1 MPLLKVQLN
10 IEILNKQMGADIM
23 NIEKLGKKLSI
34 DTKNAILLNSSIILL
49 LSKHESYKDEY
60 KDHKEDA
67 AQFLHKSINEYLP
80 ENIISYFN
88 FIDNIKSNE
97 DLYDIIGKIE
107 KEDIPYDK
115 DLVSDF
121 SKDEKKSLGIVLTP
135 EHIADLMARI
145 INVSEDDIL
154 LDTCSGTGRLAMTQK
169 ETKNLICIEQQPYM
183 HALLTMNALMNDID
197 TDNIILGSCFDYES
211 EEGRKPTKCIINPP
225 YGLGKG
231 LTELDFMLNA
241 LNNMEV
247 GGKLAAIVP
256 TSTAIDC
263 KKSKLALRKELLEN
277 NTLEAVMSMPDELFY
292 PTSVNTCIM
301 VFTAGIPHN
310 GKKKTWFGY
319 WKDDGFV
326 KTKTEGRIDKYN
338 RWNDIYEQWINDFIN
353 QEEKPGQ
360 CVRAC
365 VTAENEWCAEA
376 YLETDYN
383 RNFKENSKIALKQK
397 AAFIILSMKD
407 DGDDNE

>member
-1 MPLLKVQLN
+1 
-10 IEILNKQMGADIM
+10 M

-49 LSKHESYKDEY
+49 LSKHEPFKNNY
-60 KDHKEDA
+60 KDHREDA
-67 AQFLHKSINEYLP
+67 AQFLHESINDYIP

-88 FIDNIKSNE
+88 FIDDITSDE
-97 DLYDIIGKIE
+97 DLHDIILKIE

-115 DLVSDF
+115 DLVIDF

-135 EHIADLMARI
+135 EHIADLMAKI

-169 ETKNLICIEQQPYM
+169 ETKNIVCIEQQPYM
-183 HALLTMNALMNDID
+183 YALLTLNALMHDID

-211 EEGRKPTKCIINPP
+211 EDGRKPTKCIINPP
-225 YGLGKG
+225 YGLDKG
-231 LTELDFMLNA
+231 LTELDFMINA

-256 TSTAIDC
+256 LSTAIDC

-292 PTSVNTCIM
+292 PVGVNTCII
-301 VFTAGIPHN
+301 VLTAGVPHN
-310 GKKKTWFGY
+310 GDTYFASWKEDGY
-319 WKDDGFV
+319 E
-326 KTKTEGRIDKYN
+326 KTKNNGRVDKDNKWPELRDNYLYEYDN
-338 RWNDIYEQWINDFIN
+338 KEIVPQKSCVAHVSANDEWIL
-353 QEEKPGQ
+353 
-360 CVRAC
+360 
-365 VTAENEWCAEA
+365 EA
-376 YLETDYN
+376 YAETDYSQLTKEDFERAVFNYAIFKLMESN
-383 RNFKENSKIALKQK
+383 R
-397 AAFIILSMKD
+397 
-407 DGDDNE
+407 

>member
-1 MPLLKVQLN
+1 
-10 IEILNKQMGADIM
+10 M

-67 AQFLHKSINEYLP
+67 ALFLHESINEYLP

-169 ETKNLICIEQQPYM
+169 ETKDLICIEQQPYM

-211 EEGRKPTKCIINPP
+211 EDGRKPTKCIINPP

-231 LTELDFMLNA
+231 LTELDFMINA

-277 NTLEAVMSMPDELFY
+277 HTLEAVMSMPDELFY
-292 PTSVNTCIM
+292 PVGVNTCII
-301 VFTAGIPHN
+301 VLTAGVPHN
-310 GKKKTWFGY
+310 GDTYFAS
-319 WKDDGFV
+319 WKEDGFE
-326 KTKTEGRIDKYN
+326 KTKNNGRVDKDNKWPQLRDNYLYEYDN
-338 RWNDIYEQWINDFIN
+338 KEIVPQKSCIAHVSANDEWIL
-353 QEEKPGQ
+353 
-360 CVRAC
+360 
-365 VTAENEWCAEA
+365 EA
-376 YLETDYN
+376 YAETDYSQLTKKDFERAVFNYAIFKLMESN
-383 RNFKENSKIALKQK
+383 R
-397 AAFIILSMKD
+397 
-407 DGDDNE
+407 

>member
-1 MPLLKVQLN
+1 
-10 IEILNKQMGADIM
+10 M

-97 DLYDIIGKIE
+97 DLYEIIAKIE

-169 ETKNLICIEQQPYM
+169 ETKDLICIEQQPYM

-211 EEGRKPTKCIINPP
+211 EDGRKPTKCIINPP
-225 YGLGKG
+225 YGLDKG

-277 NTLEAVMSMPDELFY
+277 HTLEAVMSMPDELFY
-292 PTSVNTCIM
+292 PVGVNTCIM
-301 VFTAGIPHN
+301 VFTAGVPHN
-310 GKKKTWFGY
+310 GDTYFAS
-319 WKDDGFV
+319 WKEDGFV
-326 KTKTEGRIDKYN
+326 KTKNNGRVDKDNKWPELRDNYLDEYN
-338 RWNDIYEQWINDFIN
+338 NKEIVPQKSCIAHVSANDEWIL
-353 QEEKPGQ
+353 
-360 CVRAC
+360 
-365 VTAENEWCAEA
+365 EA
-376 YLETDYN
+376 YAETDYSQLTKKDFERAVFNYAIFKLMESN
-383 RNFKENSKIALKQK
+383 R
-397 AAFIILSMKD
+397 
-407 DGDDNE
+407 

>member
-1 MPLLKVQLN
+1 
-10 IEILNKQMGADIM
+10 M

-145 INVSEDDIL
+145 INVSENDIL

-169 ETKNLICIEQQPYM
+169 ETKDLICIEQQPYM

-211 EEGRKPTKCIINPP
+211 EDGRKPTKCIINPP

-292 PTSVNTCIM
+292 PVGVNTCII
-301 VFTAGIPHN
+301 VLTAGVPHS
-310 GKKKTWFGY
+310 GDTYFAS
-319 WKDDGFV
+319 WKEDGFE
-326 KTKTEGRIDKYN
+326 KTKNNGRVDKDNKWPQLRDNYLYEYDN
-338 RWNDIYEQWINDFIN
+338 KEIVPQKSCIAHVSANDEWIL
-353 QEEKPGQ
+353 
-360 CVRAC
+360 
-365 VTAENEWCAEA
+365 EA
-376 YLETDYN
+376 YAETDYSQLTKKDFERAVFNYAIFKLMESN
-383 RNFKENSKIALKQK
+383 R
-397 AAFIILSMKD
+397 
-407 DGDDNE
+407 

>member
-1 MPLLKVQLN
+1 MALFFMPLLKVQLN
-10 IEILNKQMGADIM
+10 IEMLNKQMGADIM

-145 INVSEDDIL
+145 INVSENDIL

-169 ETKNLICIEQQPYM
+169 ETKDLICIEQQPYM

-277 NTLEAVMSMPDELFY
+277 HTLEAVMSMPDELFY
-292 PTSVNTCIM
+292 PVGVNTCII
-301 VFTAGIPHN
+301 VFTAGVPHS
-310 GKKKTWFGY
+310 GDTYFASWKEDGY
-319 WKDDGFV
+319 E
-326 KTKTEGRIDKYN
+326 KTKNNGRVDKDNKWPELRDNYLDEYN
-338 RWNDIYEQWINDFIN
+338 NKEIVPQKSCIAHVSANDEWIL
-353 QEEKPGQ
+353 
-360 CVRAC
+360 
-365 VTAENEWCAEA
+365 EA
-376 YLETDYN
+376 YAETDYSQLTKKDFERAVFNYAIFKLMESN
-383 RNFKENSKIALKQK
+383 R
-397 AAFIILSMKD
+397 
-407 DGDDNE
+407 

>member
-1 MPLLKVQLN
+1 
-10 IEILNKQMGADIM
+10 M

-49 LSKHESYKDEY
+49 LSKHEPYKDEY

-67 AQFLHKSINEYLP
+67 AQFLHASINEYLP

-169 ETKNLICIEQQPYM
+169 ETKDLICIEQQPYM

-231 LTELDFMLNA
+231 LTELDFMINA

-256 TSTAIDC
+256 MSTAIDC

-277 NTLEAVMSMPDELFY
+277 NTLDAVISMPDKLFEG
-292 PTSVNTCIM
+292 TAGIITCII
-301 VFTAGIPHN
+301 VFTAGVPHS
-310 GKKKTWFGY
+310 GDTYFASWKEDGY
-319 WKDDGFV
+319 E
-326 KTKTEGRIDKYN
+326 KTKNNGRVDKDNKWPQLRDNYL
-338 RWNDIYEQWINDFIN
+338 YEYDNKEIVPQKSCIAHVSANAEWIL
-353 QEEKPGQ
+353 
-360 CVRAC
+360 
-365 VTAENEWCAEA
+365 EA
-376 YLETDYN
+376 YAETDYSQLTKKDFERAVFNYAIFKLMESN
-383 RNFKENSKIALKQK
+383 R
-397 AAFIILSMKD
+397 
-407 DGDDNE
+407 

>member
-1 MPLLKVQLN
+1 
-10 IEILNKQMGADIM
+10 M

-34 DTKNAILLNSSIILL
+34 DTKNAILLNSSTILL

-60 KDHKEDA
+60 KEHKEDA

-145 INVSEDDIL
+145 INVSENDIL

-169 ETKNLICIEQQPYM
+169 ETKDLICIEQQPYM

-292 PTSVNTCIM
+292 PVGVNTCII
-301 VFTAGIPHN
+301 VLTAGVPHN
-310 GKKKTWFGY
+310 GDTYFASWKEDGY
-319 WKDDGFV
+319 E
-326 KTKTEGRIDKYN
+326 KTKNNGRVDKDNKWPQLRDNYLDEYDN
-338 RWNDIYEQWINDFIN
+338 KEIVPQKSCIAHVSANDEWIL
-353 QEEKPGQ
+353 
-360 CVRAC
+360 
-365 VTAENEWCAEA
+365 EA
-376 YLETDYN
+376 YAETDYSQLTKKDFERAVFNYAIFKLMESN
-383 RNFKENSKIALKQK
+383 R
-397 AAFIILSMKD
+397 
-407 DGDDNE
+407 

>member
-1 MPLLKVQLN
+1 
-10 IEILNKQMGADIM
+10 M

-169 ETKNLICIEQQPYM
+169 ETKDLICIEQQPYM

-256 TSTAIDC
+256 MSVAIDC
-263 KKSKLALRKELLEN
+263 KKNKLTIRKRILKN
-277 NTLEAVMSMPDELFY
+277 HTLDAVMKMPLELFKGSAD
-292 PTSVNTCIM
+292 TQTVIM
-301 VFTAGIPHN
+301 VFTAGVKHDDR
-310 GKKKTWFGY
+310 KETWFAD
-319 WKDDGFV
+319 WSNDGFIWSRSQ
-326 KTKTEGRIDKYN
+326 GRIPGKD
-338 RWNDIYEQWINDFIN
+338 WEDIHEQWLCEYINKKEISEHSLCRHVGPDD
-353 QEEKPGQ
+353 
-360 CVRAC
+360 
-365 VTAENEWCAEA
+365 EWLYEA
-376 YLETDYN
+376 YVDTDYN
-383 RNFKENSKIALKQK
+383 KLTIEDFEKILFNYKL
-397 AAFIILSMKD
+397 FD
-407 DGDDNE
+407 EEGE

>member
-1 MPLLKVQLN
+1 
-10 IEILNKQMGADIM
+10 M

-67 AQFLHKSINEYLP
+67 AQFLHESINEYLP

-169 ETKNLICIEQQPYM
+169 ETKDLICIEQQPYM

-231 LTELDFMLNA
+231 LTELDFMINA

-292 PTSVNTCIM
+292 PVGVNTCIT
-301 VFTAGIPHN
+301 VFTAGVPHN
-310 GKKKTWFGY
+310 GDTYFASWKEDGY
-319 WKDDGFV
+319 E
-326 KTKTEGRIDKYN
+326 KTKNNGRVDKDNKWPQLRDNYLYEYDN
-338 RWNDIYEQWINDFIN
+338 KEIVPQKSCIAHVSANDEWIL
-353 QEEKPGQ
+353 
-360 CVRAC
+360 
-365 VTAENEWCAEA
+365 EA
-376 YLETDYN
+376 YAETDYSQLTKKDFEKAVFNYAIFKLMESN
-383 RNFKENSKIALKQK
+383 R
-397 AAFIILSMKD
+397 
-407 DGDDNE
+407 

>member
-1 MPLLKVQLN
+1 
-10 IEILNKQMGADIM
+10 M

-34 DTKNAILLNSSIILL
+34 DTKNAILLNSSTILL

-60 KDHKEDA
+60 KEHKEDA

-145 INVSEDDIL
+145 INVSENDIL

-169 ETKNLICIEQQPYM
+169 ETKDLICIEQQPYM

-292 PTSVNTCIM
+292 PVGVNTCII
-301 VFTAGIPHN
+301 VLTAGVPHN
-310 GKKKTWFGY
+310 GDTYFAS
-319 WKDDGFV
+319 WKEDGFE
-326 KTKTEGRIDKYN
+326 KIKNNGRVDKDNKWPQLRDNYLDEYDN
-338 RWNDIYEQWINDFIN
+338 KEIVPQKSCIAHVSANDEWIL
-353 QEEKPGQ
+353 
-360 CVRAC
+360 
-365 VTAENEWCAEA
+365 EA
-376 YLETDYN
+376 YAETDYSQLTKKDFERAVFNYAIFKLMESN
-383 RNFKENSKIALKQK
+383 R
-397 AAFIILSMKD
+397 
-407 DGDDNE
+407 

>member
-1 MPLLKVQLN
+1 
-10 IEILNKQMGADIM
+10 M

-67 AQFLHKSINEYLP
+67 APFLHKSIKEYLP

-97 DLYDIIGKIE
+97 DLYDIISKIE

-145 INVSEDDIL
+145 INVSENDIL

-169 ETKNLICIEQQPYM
+169 ETKDLICIEQQPYM

-211 EEGRKPTKCIINPP
+211 EYGRKPTKCIINPP

-256 TSTAIDC
+256 LSTAIDC
-263 KKSKLALRKELLEN
+263 KKNKLAIRKRILKN
-277 NTLEAVMSMPDELFY
+277 HTLNAVMSMPDELFY

-319 WKDDGFV
+319 WKNDGFV

-338 RWNDIYEQWINDFIN
+338 RWDDIYEQWISDFIN

-365 VTAENEWCAEA
+365 VTAEDEWCAEA
-376 YLETDYN
+376 YLETDYSQLTEN
-383 RNFKENSKIALKQK
+383 DFKKQLMNYEIFKLANNEEDEDNENS
-397 AAFIILSMKD
+397 
-407 DGDDNE
+407 

>member
-1 MPLLKVQLN
+1 
-10 IEILNKQMGADIM
+10 M

-60 KDHKEDA
+60 KDHKDDA
-67 AQFLHKSINEYLP
+67 AQFLHESINEYLP
-80 ENIISYFN
+80 ENITPYFN

-183 HALLTMNALMNDID
+183 HALLIMNALMHDID

-211 EEGRKPTKCIINPP
+211 EDGRKPTKCIINPP

-256 TSTAIDC
+256 MSTAIDC
-263 KKSKLALRKELLEN
+263 KKNKLAPRKELLEN
-277 NTLEAVMSMPDELFY
+277 NTLEAVISMPEKLFEG
-292 PTSVNTCIM
+292 
-301 VFTAGIPHN
+301 TAGIITCIIVLTAGVPHS
-310 GKKKTWFGY
+310 GDTYFAS
-319 WKDDGFV
+319 WKEDGFE
-326 KTKTEGRIDKYN
+326 KTKNNGRVDKDNKWPELRDNYLYEYDN
-338 RWNDIYEQWINDFIN
+338 KEIVPQKSCIAHVSANDEWIL
-353 QEEKPGQ
+353 
-360 CVRAC
+360 
-365 VTAENEWCAEA
+365 EA
-376 YLETDYN
+376 YAETDYSQLTKKDFERAVFNYAIFKLMESN
-383 RNFKENSKIALKQK
+383 R
-397 AAFIILSMKD
+397 
-407 DGDDNE
+407 

>member
-1 MPLLKVQLN
+1 MALFFMPLLKVQLN

-169 ETKNLICIEQQPYM
+169 ETKDLICIEQQPYM
-183 HALLTMNALMNDID
+183 HALLTMNALMNNID

-277 NTLEAVMSMPDELFY
+277 NTLDAVISMPDKLFEG
-292 PTSVNTCIM
+292 
-301 VFTAGIPHN
+301 TAGIITCIIVLTAGVPHS
-310 GKKKTWFGY
+310 GDTYFASWKEDGY
-319 WKDDGFV
+319 E
-326 KTKTEGRIDKYN
+326 KTKNNGRVDKDNKWPQLRDNYLYEYDN
-338 RWNDIYEQWINDFIN
+338 KEIVPQKSCIAHVSANDEWIL
-353 QEEKPGQ
+353 
-360 CVRAC
+360 
-365 VTAENEWCAEA
+365 EA
-376 YLETDYN
+376 YAETDYSQLTKKDFERAVFNYAIFKLMESN
-383 RNFKENSKIALKQK
+383 R
-397 AAFIILSMKD
+397 
-407 DGDDNE
+407 